1 MRYSSWPQTGDMMF
15 VGNLRGHRNLQA
27 TGIYTRFAPTRPAED
42 FLDLTAYLS
51 EHSIV
56 RAERLGIGAM
66 TGRIHQRMM
75 PPWSSWGFCYSAT
88 FHPTFGWSTESQPG
102 TQLQKR
108 SNPMSEMGR
117 RIFSWVVLPLVL
129 LAWSACGPVAKE
141 QAQLVTPEPVP
152 LLRAHAHNDFQHS
165 RPLHDALHRG
175 FTSVEADIYLVDGE
189 LLVAHYRVD
198 VQPDRTLAAL
208 YLTPL
213 RERIHQH
220 GGQVYRGGPQFWLLI
235 DIKSGAEVTYA
246 ALRKELQQYAD
257 ILDTYGPAGGQQ
269 GPVAV
274 IISGNRP
281 RETMENEDF
290 RYAAYDGRLE
300 DLGSD
305 APADF
310 IPLISDK
317 WTVFFTW
324 TGAGPMP
331 ADEREQLASIVAQA
345 HGGGRRVRFWATPDN
360 PGAARDSIWHAL
372 LAAGVDLI
380 NTDDLEGLQRFLLD
394 NNLNSPNE

>member
-1 MRYSSWPQTGDMMF
+1 MF

-27 TGIYTRFAPTRPAED
+27 TGIYTRFPPTRPAQD
-42 FLDLTAYLS
+42 FPDLTAYLS
-51 EHSIV
+51 EHSKG

-75 PPWSSWGFCYSAT
+75 PPWSSWGFCYFAT
-88 FHPTFGWSTESQPG
+88 CHPTFGWSTESQPG

-117 RIFSWVVLPLVL
+117 RIFSWVLLPLVL
-129 LAWSACGPVAKE
+129 LAWCACGPAGEE
-141 QAQLVTPEPVP
+141 QAQHSTPEPVP
-152 LLRAHAHNDFQHS
+152 LLHAHAHNDYLHP
-165 RPLHDALHRG
+165 RPLHDALQWG
-175 FTSVEADIYLVDGE
+175 FTSVEADVFLVDDQ
-189 LLVAHYRVD
+189 LLVAHFLVD

-213 RERIHQH
+213 RERIHQY
-220 GGQVYRGGPQFWLLI
+220 GGQVYRDGPQFWLLI
-235 DIKSGAEVTYA
+235 DIKSGAEVTYE
-246 ALRKELQQYAD
+246 ALRKELEPYAD
-257 ILDTYGPAGGQQ
+257 ILASYGPAGGKQ

-281 RETMENEDF
+281 RKTMENEDF

-300 DLGSD
+300 DLGSG

-317 WTVFFTW
+317 WSVFFTW

-331 ADEREQLASIVAQA
+331 AEEREQLASIVAQA
-345 HGGGRRVRFWATPDN
+345 HGDGRRVRFWATPDN
-360 PGAARDSIWHAL
+360 PGAARDSLWFAL
-372 LAAGVDLI
+372 LVAEVDLI

-394 NNLNSPNE
+394 NQLNSPYE